1 MDGVA
6 YCIPANV
13 GDNVDN
19 DGDGVDVVGGEDDDD
34 EEEDCIGDLDGVSEG
49 DTVGTL
55 VSGDIDGEIVSSTEI
70 VVVVDDGRKVG
81 GEDDDTDVCDGVPV
95 EDPNNANPILA
106 TASSSGISKH
116 GVLPVVGSMTLSTPG
131 DVNTPPPS
139 SPVFPIHTGE
149 KLYKFGNSAL
159 I

>member
-34 EEEDCIGDLDGVSEG
+34 EKEDCIGDVDGVSEG

-70 VVVVDDGRKVG
+70 VVSSMMVAKWVAK
-81 GEDDDTDVCDGVPV
+81 TT
-95 EDPNNANPILA
+95 ILTSVMA
-106 TASSSGISKH
+106 FQWKIPTMLIQYS
-116 GVLPVVGSMTLSTPG
+116 PRR
-131 DVNTPPPS
+131 PPLAFQNM
-139 SPVFPIHTGE
+139 VFFPWWGQ
-149 KLYKFGNSAL
+149 
-159 I
+159 